1 MKHGIL
7 KAFKHVIIITMKI
20 LVTLNS
26 NLENPQTTN
35 YTYHQLKY
43 RQKSIRSKNGA
54 FIREIMVFNYLLLE
68 HSYDFE

>member
-35 YTYHQLKY
+35 YTYKIY
-43 RQKSIRSKNGA
+43 GA
-54 FIREIMVFNYLLLE
+54 FIREIIVFNY
-68 HSYDFE
+68 F